1 MAILKHGA
9 LQPNEWQDV
18 SDDAPLPE
26 SGSIIVSLDRWLR
39 DEESLRGS
47 NRPIGVRLQNNQS
60 PLALANDIERF
71 SLVVVDFPK
80 FNDGRAFSQARLL
93 RDRLGFK
100 GEIRAIGNV
109 LRDQYLFMIRC
120 GIDAVELP
128 DDKPIDG
135 YLEALGEFSV
145 WYQPAADDR
154 VTAMALRHGKRA
166 APAAAKNTG
175 SSTVVS
181 DSVAA
186 MWAY

>member
-9 LQPNEWQDV
+9 LQPNEWQDL

-26 SGSIIVSLDRWLR
+26 SGSVIVSLDRWRR
-39 DEESLRGS
+39 DEATLRAS
-47 NRPIGVRLQNNQS
+47 NRQIGVRLQNNQS
-60 PLALANDIERF
+60 PLALADDIDRF
-71 SLVVVDFPK
+71 SLVVVEFPK
-80 FNDGRAFSQARLL
+80 FSDGRAFSQARLL

-100 GEIRAIGNV
+100 GEIRAVGNV

-128 DDKPIDG
+128 DDKSIDG

-154 VTAMALRHGKRA
+154 THAMSLRHTKK
-166 APAAAKNTG
+166 PA
-175 SSTVVS
+175 STNASTIVN

>member
-26 SGSIIVSLDRWLR
+26 SGSVIVSLDRWLR
-39 DEESLRGS
+39 DEASLRGS
-47 NRPIGVRLQNNQS
+47 NRQIGVRLQNSQS
-60 PLALANDIERF
+60 PLSLASDIERL

-100 GEIRAIGNV
+100 GEIRAVGNI

-128 DDKPIDG
+128 DGKPIDG

-154 VTAMALRHGKRA
+154 VTAMALRHDKRA
-166 APAAAKNTG
+166 QASGKNTG
-175 SSTVVS
+175 ASAVVN

>member
-9 LQPNEWQDV
+9 LQPNEWQEL

-26 SGSIIVSLDRWLR
+26 GGNVVVSLERWQR
-39 DEESLRGS
+39 DEAVLRAS
-47 NRPIGVRLQNNQS
+47 NRPIGIRLQNNQS
-60 PLALANDIERF
+60 PLALADDLDRM
-71 SLVVVDFPK
+71 SLVVIEFPK
-80 FNDGRAFSQARLL
+80 FSDGRAFSQARLL

-100 GEIRAIGNV
+100 GEIRAVGSI

-128 DDKPIDG
+128 DGKPIDG

-154 VTAMALRHGKRA
+154 VTAMSLRHGKKK
-166 APAAAKNTG
+166 AAAAAG
-175 SSTVVS
+175 ASTVVN